1 MEESITPMTI
11 EEAKRLNP
19 LTLAYIGDAIFSYF
33 VREKL
38 VLSGKQSVHQLTK
51 SSNRYENARSQAQMA
66 VSLLPELT
74 EIERYFLKR
83 GRNTS
88 SQPPKNAKVID
99 YRRATGFECLL
110 GYLKLTNQT
119 HRLWELMEKSIHC
132 LDSEIRQATATKHES
147 TYEI

>member
-1 MEESITPMTI
+1 MEESIAPMTT

-38 VLSGKQSVHQLTK
+38 VLSGNQSVHQLTK
-51 SSNRYENARSQAQMA
+51 SSNRYENAHSQAVMA
-66 VSLLPELT
+66 TSLLPELT
-74 EIERYFLKR
+74 ETELYFLKR
-83 GRNTS
+83 GRNTC

-119 HRLWELMEKSIHC
+119 QRLWELMEKSLQC
-132 LDSEIRQATATKHES
+132 LDSATQQTKPMANEC
-147 TYEI
+147 TYKI